1 MKFLSTTAISI
12 LFYLPLLTSS
22 FSNNNYVLRPL
33 GARLNT
39 RTRAIVASSSSSS
52 SNNGS
57 TISTS
62 QPLPPAI
69 SIDDVTCSHDGGT
82 TFQLKNVNYV
92 LPRGAKIGL
101 VGRNGCGKSTL
112 LKILAEST
120 VDADIGKGSGGGG
133 MNMINK
139 DEGVVYTGSI
149 EKGKGCKV
157 AYVEQEPATPSDI
170 TVADALLGIMT
181 STMPGGAT
189 GSLVADGKK
198 NVFSAVRAYRL
209 AAKNAEQNPGE
220 FAEATANME
229 VLDGWT
235 VLTKADEVATK
246 LRVKHLENSPLSTLS
261 GGERKRVALASALI
275 QDPDVLLLDEPTNH
289 LDLSAIQWLS
299 DLIKDRPKITLLT
312 VTHDRA
318 FLEDVCDTILE
329 LDRGSL
335 YTYQG
340 NYANFL
346 EKKAER
352 LANEDA
358 AIQSAQAKYAVELD
372 WMRRQPQARATKQ
385 KARIDAFYKLEKAT
399 KPRVVDPNLDL
410 GSEGASQRRLGNNVL
425 KLKNVSLK
433 FDNNRV
439 ILDDFSYNFNRGD
452 KIGIVGA
459 NGVGKSTFIKVLT
472 GQQAIDSGE
481 IELGETVVFGV
492 YDQMGINIDSNKRVL
507 DFMRERVEARDGT
520 SMAEAPQE
528 AMKMLKQFNF
538 DRNRWNERVSMLSG
552 GERRRLQLMSVL
564 TKRPN
569 FLVLDEPTNDID
581 LDTLTA
587 LEQYLDEY
595 KGVLVIVSH
604 DRYFTDKVTDHLF
617 VFEGNGIV
625 KDFTGT
631 LSDYAECLVDIERS
645 PSHNGD
651 VDPKSIL
658 EDDKKATYKEDKQ
671 ARMQRSN
678 QLKKDKKEMNNL
690 ETKMEKLKDEVVA
703 LEAKIEASTNE
714 GWTVLAELT
723 DKLNS
728 VKEDIENK
736 ELRWL
741 ELAEAIEQAEAES

>member
-1 MKFLSTTAISI
+1 MTGIELRMKTIAKIAVFLPIVFT
-12 LFYLPLLTSS
+12 YS
-22 FSNNNYVLRPL
+22 FSIHRHSIQKSVLRQDSS
-33 GARLNT
+33 RLYST
-39 RTRAIVASSSSSS
+39 IGSGSSSSSS
-52 SNNGS
+52 SNS
-57 TISTS
+57 ATTVS
-62 QPLPPAI
+62 QALPPAI
-69 SIDDVTCSHDGGT
+69 TIDDVTCSHDGGT
-82 TFQLKNVNYV
+82 TYQLKNVNYV
-92 LPRGAKIGL
+92 LARGAKIGL

-120 VDADIGKGSGGGG
+120 VDAEIGRGGRV
-133 MNMINK
+133 INK

-149 EKGKGCKV
+149 EKGKGCRV
-157 AYVEQEPATPSDI
+157 AYVEQEPAMPNNIS
-170 TVADALLGIMT
+170 VGDALLGIMV
-181 STMPGGAT
+181 SDAK
-189 GSLVADGKK
+189 GSLLSDAKK
-198 NVFSAVRAYRL
+198 NVYSAVKSYRL
-209 AAKNAEQNPGE
+209 AAKNAEQDPRA
-220 FAEATANME
+220 FADATSDME
-229 VLDGWT
+229 MLDGWT

-246 LRVKHLENSPLSTLS
+246 LRVKHLENAPLSTLS

-358 AIQSAQAKYAVELD
+358 AIQAAQSKYAVELD

-410 GSEGASQRRLGNNVL
+410 GGEGAGQRRLGNNVL

-439 ILDDFSYNFNRGD
+439 ILEDFSYNFNRGD

-459 NGVGKSTFIKVLT
+459 NGVGKSTFIKILT
-472 GQQAIDSGE
+472 GQQPIDSGD
-481 IELGETVVFGV
+481 IELGETVVFGI
-492 YDQMGINIDSNKRVL
+492 YDQMGIAMDENKRVL
-507 DFMRERVEARDGT
+507 DFMKERVEARDGS

-528 AMKMLKQFNF
+528 AMRLLKQFNF

-587 LEQYLDEY
+587 LEQYLAEY

-631 LSDYAECLVDIERS
+631 LSDYAECLVNMESSKSEVKS
-645 PSHNGD
+645 PSAD
-651 VDPKSIL
+651 
-658 EDDKKATYKEDKQ
+658 EDKKAMYKEDKQ
-671 ARMQRSN
+671 ARMQKSN
-678 QLKKDKKEMNNL
+678 QLKKDKKEMKNL
-690 ETKMEKLKDEVVA
+690 ETKMEKLKEEIVK
-703 LEAKIEASTNE
+703 LESKIESSSNE

-723 DKLNS
+723 QKINMI
-728 VKEDIENK
+728 KEDIENM

-741 ELAEAIEQAEAES
+741 ELAEAVEEAEAEVEQS